1 MNLVFYSGGNDEE
14 NRLLDKSFVE
24 LIDKNNP
31 VVTFI
36 PSSSY
41 LSDQEFKSFVRHY
54 SKFKISRFIH
64 FPIDVP
70 FDKILFQEV
79 MRSDAIHMA
88 GGNTFY
94 FLHHLR
100 KMKLLPQLRAFA
112 ERGGVLTGLSA
123 GAIMMTE
130 NIEMAAYPEFDRDEN
145 IVNIK
150 NLSSL
155 NLVDFLFFPHFR
167 NSSRYDSVFKSY
179 TRKKQKM
186 IYACPDGSGLV
197 VRQNELRFIGKCYA
211 FSSGHKISI
220 N

>member
-1 MNLVFYSGGNDEE
+1 MNLVFYSGGNDQE
-14 NRLLDKSFVE
+14 NHLLDKSFVE
-24 LIDKNNP
+24 VLDKKNP
-31 VVTFI
+31 VITFI

-100 KMKLLPQLRAFA
+100 KMKLLPQLRSFA
-112 ERGGVLTGLSA
+112 QKGGVLTGLSA

-150 NLSSL
+150 NLTAL

-167 NSSRYDSVFKSY
+167 NSPRYDAVFKSY
-179 TRKKQKM
+179 TKKNSKM
-186 IYACPDGSGLV
+186 IYACPDGAGIV
-197 VRQNELRFIGKCYA
+197 VRENELRFIGKCYA
-211 FSSGHKISI
+211 FSEGKKFTI

>member
-14 NRLLDKSFVE
+14 NHLLDKSFVE
-24 LIDKNNP
+24 VLDKKNP
-31 VVTFI
+31 VITFI

-100 KMKLLPQLRAFA
+100 KMKLLPQLRSFA
-112 ERGGVLTGLSA
+112 QKGGVLTGLSA

-150 NLSSL
+150 NLAAL

-167 NSSRYDSVFKSY
+167 NSPRYDAVFKSY
-179 TRKKQKM
+179 TKKNSKM
-186 IYACPDGSGLV
+186 IYACPDGAGIV
-197 VRQNELRFIGKCYA
+197 VRENELRFIGKCYA
-211 FSSGHKISI
+211 FSEGKKFTI